1 MAEDLIDDDVEYS
14 SNQEEE
20 DPILVAQ
27 RYLNIFH
34 QIHIFNQAKKDE
46 FDESLLNISEKT
58 KELLATLPGGRV
70 FLEHVKE
77 VEEKQGRNSGGTSE
91 LIAQNIEEEK
101 KSIDSLK
108 QHSGNGGE
116 LTLGADFAESL
127 ANSLAAALQSSNAA
141 SNNNM
146 TDLAILL
153 NKSFNAYA
161 ASMQTLTNRLAGQV
175 NTSAATQQQ
184 TFSAAPVQPAGM
196 TAQQQNNSSTTVN
209 NINMD
214 TSYFSSIN
222 QTLMQNDAR
231 RHEDMMQ
238 IIAALNKNILNG
250 VAPSENSEGLA
261 AALNSGIPA
270 TALAEALRQNNSQ
283 QLEAIKSFG
292 KMLVQAITQS
302 QQELAQT
309 LAQSAPRSTVK
320 VVVSQDVDVEDQTGG
335 SAVVSKQNTSNATN
349 APQPKKNEN
358 NNAKKTEPA
367 KDKNNFIKSFSD
379 KISETTNK
387 LTQNFSNEAKNS
399 SDTLLSR
406 INKSL
411 NKINDLKNQNKN
423 DQQPNKKIDEKDS
436 KKDNPANEHKNNEPL
451 TANLKDK
458 EKQPI
463 APVQQQPK
471 PAPKPEPVKEQPKP
485 APKPEPIKEQPKP
498 APKPEPVKEQPKPAP
513 KPEPVKE
520 QPKPAPKPEPVKEQ
534 PKSAPKPEP
543 IKEQP
548 KPAPKPEP
556 IKEQPKPAP
565 KPEPIKEQPKSAP
578 KPEPIK
584 EQPKPA
590 PKPEPIKEQPKPTP
604 KPEPIKEQPK
614 PAPKDENLSLEDILA
629 AIPSEDDN
637 SSEPDIFS
645 ANSFTAPAVVQKS
658 EPAKPVE
665 AKAPPVSKPAAN
677 LPKEPE
683 PQNPEYKK
691 SQLHSYEDAL
701 LKIKNAL
708 SSDDDISL
716 DHIKPISLGGD
727 DELPKPQAPAANV
740 LPTQTVSAKEN
751 NSAADDG
758 DWEYVDENGNP
769 VSADDGD
776 WEYVDENGNPVSADD
791 GDWEYVDENGN
802 PVSTADDDWEYVDE
816 NGNPVSADD
825 GDWEYVDENG
835 NPIPQNQQ

>member
-270 TALAEALRQNNSQ
+270 TALAEVLRQNNSQ

-335 SAVVSKQNTSNATN
+335 SAVASKQNTSNATN

-358 NNAKKTEPA
+358 NNTKKTEPA

-471 PAPKPEPVKEQPKP
+471 PAPKS
-485 APKPEPIKEQPKP
+485 
-498 APKPEPVKEQPKPAP
+498 EPVKEQPKPAP

-520 QPKPAPKPEPVKEQ
+520 QPKPAPKPEPIKEQ
-534 PKSAPKPEP
+534 PKPTPKPEP

-565 KPEPIKEQPKSAP
+565 KPEPVN
-578 KPEPIK
+578 
-584 EQPKPA
+584 
-590 PKPEPIKEQPKPTP
+590 
-604 KPEPIKEQPK
+604 EQPK

-683 PQNPEYKK
+683 PQNHEYKK

-716 DHIKPISLGGD
+716 DNIKPISLGGD
-727 DELPKPQAPAANV
+727 DELPKQQAPTANA

-758 DWEYVDENGNP
+758 DWEYVDENGNL

-802 PVSTADDDWEYVDE
+802 PVSGDDGDWEYVDE

>member
-270 TALAEALRQNNSQ
+270 TALAEVLRQNNSQ

-335 SAVVSKQNTSNATN
+335 SAVASKQNTSNATN

-358 NNAKKTEPA
+358 NNTKKTEPA

-471 PAPKPEPVKEQPKP
+471 PAPKPEP
-485 APKPEPIKEQPKP
+485 IKEQPKP
-498 APKPEPVKEQPKPAP
+498 TPKPEPVKEQPKPAP
-513 KPEPVKE
+513 KSEPIKE
-520 QPKPAPKPEPVKEQ
+520 QPKP
-534 PKSAPKPEP
+534 APKPEP

-565 KPEPIKEQPKSAP
+565 KPEPIKEQPKPTP

-590 PKPEPIKEQPKPTP
+590 PKPEPIKEQPKPAP
-604 KPEPIKEQPK
+604 KPEPVNEQPK

-716 DHIKPISLGGD
+716 DNIKPISLGGD
-727 DELPKPQAPAANV
+727 DELPKQQAPTANA

-758 DWEYVDENGNP
+758 DWEYVDENGNL

-776 WEYVDENGNPVSADD
+776 WEYVDENGNPVSGDD
-791 GDWEYVDENGN
+791 G
-802 PVSTADDDWEYVDE
+802 DWEYVDE

>member
-534 PKSAPKPEP
+534 PK
-543 IKEQP
+543 
-548 KPAPKPEP
+548 PAPKPEP
-556 IKEQPKPAP
+556 V
-565 KPEPIKEQPKSAP
+565 
-578 KPEPIK
+578 
-584 EQPKPA
+584 
-590 PKPEPIKEQPKPTP
+590 
-604 KPEPIKEQPK
+604 KEQPK

-802 PVSTADDDWEYVDE
+802 PVSADDDWEYVDE
-816 NGNPVSADD
+816 NGNPVSGDD

>member
-270 TALAEALRQNNSQ
+270 TALAEVLRQNNSQ

-335 SAVVSKQNTSNATN
+335 SAVASKQNTSNATN

-358 NNAKKTEPA
+358 NNTKKTEPA

-471 PAPKPEPVKEQPKP
+471 PAPKS
-485 APKPEPIKEQPKP
+485 
-498 APKPEPVKEQPKPAP
+498 EPVKEQPKPAP

-520 QPKPAPKPEPVKEQ
+520 QPKPAPKPEPIKEQ
-534 PKSAPKPEP
+534 PKPTPKPEP

-565 KPEPIKEQPKSAP
+565 KPEPIKEQPKPTP

-590 PKPEPIKEQPKPTP
+590 PKPEPIKEQPKPAP
-604 KPEPIKEQPK
+604 KPEPVNEQPK

-683 PQNPEYKK
+683 PQNHEYKK

-716 DHIKPISLGGD
+716 DNIKPISLGGD
-727 DELPKPQAPAANV
+727 DELPKQQAPTANA

-758 DWEYVDENGNP
+758 DWEYVDENGNL

-776 WEYVDENGNPVSADD
+776 WEYVDENGNPVSGDD
-791 GDWEYVDENGN
+791 G
-802 PVSTADDDWEYVDE
+802 DWEYVDE

>member
-270 TALAEALRQNNSQ
+270 TALAEVLRQNNSQ

-335 SAVVSKQNTSNATN
+335 SAVASKQNTSNATN

-358 NNAKKTEPA
+358 NNTKKTEPA

-471 PAPKPEPVKEQPKP
+471 PAPKPEP
-485 APKPEPIKEQPKP
+485 IKEQPKP
-498 APKPEPVKEQPKPAP
+498 TPKPEPVKEQPKPAP
-513 KPEPVKE
+513 KPEPIME
-520 QPKPAPKPEPVKEQ
+520 QPKP
-534 PKSAPKPEP
+534 APKPEP

-565 KPEPIKEQPKSAP
+565 KPEPVN
-578 KPEPIK
+578 

-590 PKPEPIKEQPKPTP
+590 PKG
-604 KPEPIKEQPK
+604 
-614 PAPKDENLSLEDILA
+614 ENLSLEDILA

-716 DHIKPISLGGD
+716 DNIKPISLGGD
-727 DELPKPQAPAANV
+727 DELPKQQAPTANA

-758 DWEYVDENGNP
+758 DWEYVDENGNL

-802 PVSTADDDWEYVDE
+802 PVSGDDGDWEYVDE